1 MEPMLQHQGL
11 VTTVNGPLAASS
23 LGVTDAHQ
31 HVWIGPV
38 AGGPAGAPLLCD
50 RDVIA
55 AGLTGYRAAGGGG
68 LLDCQPGGCGR
79 DGRALAE
86 LSRLTDVPIIAC
98 TGFHLARYYPP
109 DFWLWGATAEAARD
123 YFVAE
128 IVDGLAETCDMSQY
142 RSGNSTAGPEP
153 VEGHPL
159 RQAQG
164 ACSENSWTGSQP
176 VRAGFIKIAIPADPA
191 ELPDA
196 LWEAAAA
203 ASRDTGAALLAH
215 TEAGAAAEQ
224 IVARLLGLGAAADR
238 LVICHID
245 KRPDFGLHRE
255 LAQAGVLLEYDTF
268 FRPKYD
274 PERNVWPL
282 LQRMVA
288 ASLAGQIAI
297 GTDLAGTAFWQEIG
311 PAALPG
317 TIVPRLRMLGFES
330 TTIRRLTG
338 GNIADRLAG
347 IAASSTAS

>member
-1 MEPMLQHQGL
+1 MEPMLHHSDQ
-11 VTTVNGPLAASS
+11 VMTVNGPLAPAI

-31 HVWIGPV
+31 HVWIAPV
-38 AGGPAGAPLLCD
+38 TGGPTGAPLLCD

-55 AGLTGYRAAGGGG
+55 ARLTAYHAAGGGG

-79 DGRALAE
+79 DGRELAE
-86 LSRLTDVPIIAC
+86 LSRLTGVPIVAC
-98 TGFHLARYYPP
+98 TGYHLARYYTS
-109 DFWLWGATAEAARD
+109 DFWLWRAAAEVARD

-128 IVDGLAETCDMSQY
+128 IVDRLVETWD
-142 RSGNSTAGPEP
+142 TD
-153 VEGHPL
+153 
-159 RQAQG
+159 
-164 ACSENSWTGSQP
+164 QP
-176 VRAGFIKIAIPADPA
+176 VRAGFIKIAIPANPA
-191 ELPDA
+191 ELPTA

-203 ASRDTGAALLAH
+203 ASRDTGVALLAH
-215 TEAGAAAEQ
+215 TEAGAGAEQ
-224 IVARLLGLGAAADR
+224 IVARLLGLGATANR

-245 KRPDFGLHRE
+245 KRPDFGLHHE

-274 PERNVWPL
+274 PECNVWPL
-282 LQRMVA
+282 LQRMA
-288 ASLAGQIAI
+288 AAGLAGQIAI

-317 TIVPRLRMLGFES
+317 EIVARLRTLGFDPA
-330 TTIRRLTG
+330 TVRRLTG

>member
-1 MEPMLQHQGL
+1 M
-11 VTTVNGPLAASS
+11 
-23 LGVTDAHQ
+23 
-31 HVWIGPV
+31 
-38 AGGPAGAPLLCD
+38 
-50 RDVIA
+50 
-55 AGLTGYRAAGGGG
+55 
-68 LLDCQPGGCGR
+68 
-79 DGRALAE
+79 
-86 LSRLTDVPIIAC
+86 
-98 TGFHLARYYPP
+98 
-109 DFWLWGATAEAARD
+109 AARRPRWRGTPSWPRSSTGWRRR
-123 YFVAE
+123 
-128 IVDGLAETCDMSQY
+128 VDTD
-142 RSGNSTAGPEP
+142 
-153 VEGHPL
+153 
-159 RQAQG
+159 
-164 ACSENSWTGSQP
+164 QP

-191 ELPDA
+191 ELPTA

-224 IVARLLGLGAAADR
+224 IVTRLLGYGAAADR

-288 ASLAGQIAI
+288 AGLAGQVAI

-317 TIVPRLRMLGFES
+317 EIVSRLRTLGFEPS
-330 TTIRRLTG
+330 TIRRLTG
-338 GNIADRLAG
+338 GNADGWL
-347 IAASSTAS
+347 SSQSVERWSRGFSRSHWS

>member
-1 MEPMLQHQGL
+1 MEPMLQHPGQ
-11 VTTVNGPLAASS
+11 VMTVNGPLAAAS

-31 HVWIGPV
+31 HAWIAPV
-38 AGGPAGAPLLCD
+38 AGGPTNAPLLCD
-50 RDVIA
+50 RAVIT
-55 AGLTGYRAAGGGG
+55 AGLTAYRAAGGGG

-79 DGRALAE
+79 DGRVLAE
-86 LSRLTDVPIIAC
+86 LSRLTGVPIIAC

-123 YFVAE
+123 TFVAE
-128 IVDGLAETCDMSQY
+128 IVDGLAETRDMD
-142 RSGNSTAGPEP
+142 
-153 VEGHPL
+153 
-159 RQAQG
+159 
-164 ACSENSWTGSQP
+164 QP
-176 VRAGFIKIAIPADPA
+176 ARAGFIKIAIPTEPA
-191 ELPDA
+191 ALPAA

-203 ASRDTGAALLAH
+203 ASRDTGAAVLAH

-224 IVARLLGLGAAADR
+224 IVTRLLGCGAAADR

-255 LAQAGVLLEYDTF
+255 LAQAGMLLEYDTF

-282 LQRMVA
+282 LQRMA
-288 ASLAGQIAI
+288 AAGLAGKIAI

-317 TIVPRLRMLGFES
+317 EIVSRLRTLGFDPA
-330 TTIRRLTG
+330 TIRCLTG
-338 GNIADRLAG
+338 GTIADRLAG
-347 IAASSTAS
+347 IATLSTAS

>member
-1 MEPMLQHQGL
+1 M
-11 VTTVNGPLAASS
+11 TVNGPLAPAA

-31 HVWIGPV
+31 HVWIAPV
-38 AGGPAGAPLLCD
+38 TGGPAGAPLLCD

-55 AGLTGYRAAGGGG
+55 AGLTAYRAAGGGG

-79 DGRALAE
+79 DGRELAE
-86 LSRLTDVPIIAC
+86 LSRLTGVPIVAC
-98 TGFHLARYYPP
+98 TGYHLARYYPP
-109 DFWLWGATAEAARD
+109 DFWLWRATAEAARD
-123 YFVAE
+123 ISWPRSSTGWRRRVTR
-128 IVDGLAETCDMSQY
+128 IS
-142 RSGNSTAGPEP
+142 RSGP
-153 VEGHPL
+153 VSSRSRSL
-159 RQAQG
+159 R
-164 ACSENSWTGSQP
+164 
-176 VRAGFIKIAIPADPA
+176 IPPRLPA
-191 ELPDA
+191 A

-224 IVARLLGLGAAADR
+224 IVTRLLGLGVAADR

-282 LQRMVA
+282 LQRMA
-288 ASLAGQIAI
+288 AAGLAGQVAI

-317 TIVPRLRMLGFES
+317 EIVSRLRTLGFES
-330 TTIRRLTG
+330 STIRRLTG

>member
-1 MEPMLQHQGL
+1 M
-11 VTTVNGPLAASS
+11 
-23 LGVTDAHQ
+23 
-31 HVWIGPV
+31 

-55 AGLTGYRAAGGGG
+55 AGLTAYRAAGGGG

-79 DGRALAE
+79 DGRVLAE
-86 LSRLTDVPIIAC
+86 LSRLTGVPIVAC

-109 DFWLWGATAEAARD
+109 DFWLWRATAEAARD
-123 YFVAE
+123 TFVAE
-128 IVDGLAETCDMSQY
+128 IVDGLAETRD
-142 RSGNSTAGPEP
+142 TD
-153 VEGHPL
+153 
-159 RQAQG
+159 
-164 ACSENSWTGSQP
+164 QP
-176 VRAGFIKIAIPADPA
+176 VRAGFIKIAIPAEPA
-191 ELPDA
+191 ALPAA

-224 IVARLLGLGAAADR
+224 IVARLLGYGAAADR

-282 LQRMVA
+282 LQRMA
-288 ASLAGQIAI
+288 AAGLAGQDRHRHRPGRHGI
-297 GTDLAGTAFWQEIG
+297 LAGDRPGRAARRDCL
-311 PAALPG
+311 PAADAWL
-317 TIVPRLRMLGFES
+317 
-330 TTIRRLTG
+330 
-338 GNIADRLAG
+338 
-347 IAASSTAS
+347 

>member
-1 MEPMLQHQGL
+1 MTQPILTHPNSVM
-11 VTTVNGPLAASS
+11 TVNGPLASS
-23 LGVTDAHQ
+23 ALGITDAHQ
-31 HVWIGPV
+31 HVWIAPV

-55 AGLTGYRAAGGGG
+55 AGLRAYRAAGGGG

-79 DGRALAE
+79 DGHALAE
-86 LSRLTDVPIIAC
+86 LSRLTGVPIIAC
-98 TGFHLARYYPP
+98 TGYHLPRYYPP
-109 DFWLWGATAEAARD
+109 GFWLWGATAEAARD
-123 YFVAE
+123 CFVAE
-128 IVDGLAETCDMSQY
+128 IVDGLAETHD
-142 RSGNSTAGPEP
+142 TD
-153 VEGHPL
+153 
-159 RQAQG
+159 
-164 ACSENSWTGSQP
+164 QP

-191 ELPDA
+191 ELPAA

-224 IVARLLGLGAAADR
+224 IVARLLGHGAAADR

-255 LAQAGVLLEYDTF
+255 LAQAGILLEYDTF

-274 PERNVWPL
+274 PEHNVWPL
-282 LQRMVA
+282 LARMVA
-288 ASLAGQIAI
+288 EGWAGRVAI

-317 TIVPRLRMLGFES
+317 EIVPRLRTLGYES
-330 TTIRRLTG
+330 STIRRLAG
-338 GNIADRLAG
+338 GNIADRLATV
-347 IAASSTAS
+347 SQTKT